1 MKRIFLVF
9 VALLLAPAALAQGY
23 RVQPGDVLSIS
34 VLEDANLNRDLLV
47 RPDGGISMPIAGN
60 IRAAGNTVQ
69 SIERII
75 TERLA
80 PGFSITPSVSVAL
93 ASLADPTA
101 NDEEPETMDVYF
113 IGEIGSPGLREVRL
127 GATLLQ
133 AIADAGGL
141 TPFAADRRIQLRRTD
156 RTGKE
161 TIFLFNYRA
170 VENGATISNN
180 LRVQQGDIIVVP
192 ERKLFE

>member
-1 MKRIFLVF
+1 MKRFLIILT
-9 VALLLAPAALAQGY
+9 ALLAAPAALAQGY
-23 RVQPGDVLSIS
+23 RVQSGDVLSIS
-34 VLEDANLNRDLLV
+34 VLEDANLNREVLV

-60 IRAAGNTVQ
+60 VRAAGNTVGQ
-69 SIERII
+69 IEQII

-80 PGFSITPSVSVAL
+80 SGFSITPSVSVAL
-93 ASLADPTA
+93 AQLADPDDRDPPTS
-101 NDEEPETMDVYF
+101 DVYF
-113 IGEIGSPGLREVRL
+113 VGEIGSPGLREVRR

-141 TPFAADRRIQLRRTD
+141 TPFAAAKRVQLRRTD

-161 TIFLFNYRA
+161 TIFLFNYDA

-180 LRVQQGDIIVVP
+180 LRVRNGDVIVVP

>member
-1 MKRIFLVF
+1 
-9 VALLLAPAALAQGY
+9 
-23 RVQPGDVLSIS
+23 
-34 VLEDANLNRDLLV
+34 
-47 RPDGGISMPIAGN
+47 
-60 IRAAGNTVQ
+60 
-69 SIERII
+69 
-75 TERLA
+75 
-80 PGFSITPSVSVAL
+80 
-93 ASLADPTA
+93 
-101 NDEEPETMDVYF
+101 MDVYF

>member
-34 VLEDANLNRDLLV
+34 VLEDANLNRELLV

-80 PGFSITPSVSVAL
+80 PGFSISPSVSVAL